1 VGATRLFPA
10 VALAMVLALAPAAS
24 GAVGD
29 LTVTV
34 QQLRVV
40 PSTIERGKPV
50 SFAVSYVVR
59 GPLTQRAQA
68 TVALALTGQK
78 NRYQVASLPATV
90 RPAIW
95 KWSVTDSLPV
105 ALSAG
110 SYNVVATITLV
121 RGKTR
126 ISRARKTGIV
136 TVR

>member
-1 VGATRLFPA
+1 
-10 VALAMVLALAPAAS
+10 MLALVPAAS

-50 SFAVSYVVR
+50 SFAVSYTVR
-59 GPLTQRAQA
+59 GPQKQRAQA
-68 TVALALTGQK
+68 TVELELTGPR
-78 NRYQVASLPATV
+78 NRYQVASRPATV

-95 KWSVTDSLPV
+95 QWSVTDSLPV

-126 ISRARKTGIV
+126 ISRAKKTSTV